1 MFERPLINRALAM
14 TICEFCGRVHQ
25 ATEID
30 RRFCSL
36 VCRTQYDE
44 RPIFYQPAA
53 LLEEQRQQGQLLR
66 SYMSTVLK
74 AAGQFLHQ
82 AETLTPEQ
90 QLANQREWLATIT
103 AQEKHMLLL
112 SNVFDVDLP
121 CTPPPPSPTAD

>member
-1 MFERPLINRALAM
+1 MFEHPFVNRVLVM
-14 TICEFCGRVHQ
+14 TICECCGRVHQ
-25 ATEID
+25 AAEID

-36 VCRTQYDE
+36 ICRTQYDE

-74 AAGQFLHQ
+74 AAGQFLQQ

-90 QLANQREWLATIT
+90 QLANQRDWLATIT
-103 AQEKHMLLL
+103 AQEKHMMLL
-112 SNVFDVDLP
+112 SNVFDVDVP
-121 CTPPPPSPTAD
+121 YTPPPPPPAAD

>member
-1 MFERPLINRALAM
+1 MFEPPFFNRAFAM

-25 ATEID
+25 AAEID

-36 VCRTQYDE
+36 ICRTQYDE

-74 AAGQFLHQ
+74 AARQFLQQ

-90 QLANQREWLATIT
+90 QLANQRDWLATIT
-103 AQEKHMLLL
+103 DQEKHMMLL
-112 SNVFDVDLP
+112 SNVFDVDVP
-121 CTPPPPSPTAD
+121 YTPPPAAD